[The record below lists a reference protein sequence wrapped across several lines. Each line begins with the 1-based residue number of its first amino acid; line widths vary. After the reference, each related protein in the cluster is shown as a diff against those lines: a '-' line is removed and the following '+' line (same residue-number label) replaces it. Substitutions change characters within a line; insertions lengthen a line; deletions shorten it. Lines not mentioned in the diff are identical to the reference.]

1 MFGISLSQKPEITNI
16 FYDLREV
23 RTVNSLKLK
32 PIHKLVLFVLES
44 RGNDIRPK
52 KSTIAEDCGCSK
64 ATIDKAIKDLQKA
77 DLIRVKRRFNSSNRY
92 FINKQEF
99 HKVAQE
105 LQMEASLKKSIE
117 AQLDDPEY
125 DPWESL
131 NSISGQ
137 S

>member
-1 MFGISLSQKPEITNI
+1 MKKQITNI

-44 RGNDIRPK
+44 IGNDIHPK
-52 KSTIAEDCGCSK
+52 KSTIAEDCVCSK

-92 FINKQEF
+92 FINKEEF

>member
-1 MFGISLSQKPEITNI
+1 MKKQITNI

-23 RTVNSLKLK
+23 RIVNNLKLK

-44 RGNDIRPK
+44 RGNDIHPK
-52 KSTIAEDCGCSK
+52 KSTIAQDCGCSK

-92 FINKQEF
+92 FINKDEF

-117 AQLDDPEY
+117 AEIDDPDY

-131 NSISGQ
+131 NLISGQ

>member
-1 MFGISLSQKPEITNI
+1 MKKQITNI

-23 RTVNSLKLK
+23 RIVNNLKLK

-52 KSTIAEDCGCSK
+52 KSTIAQDCGCSK

-92 FINKQEF
+92 FINKEEF

-117 AQLDDPEY
+117 AEIDDPDY

-131 NSISGQ
+131 NLISGQ
-137 S
+137 T

>member
-1 MFGISLSQKPEITNI
+1 MKKKITNI

-23 RTVNSLKLK
+23 RIVNNLKLK

-92 FINKQEF
+92 FLNKKEF
-99 HKVAQE
+99 HKVALE

-117 AQLDDPEY
+117 EQIDDPEY

-131 NSISGQ
+131 NLVSGQ

>member
-1 MFGISLSQKPEITNI
+1 MKKKITNI

-23 RTVNSLKLK
+23 RIVNNLKLK

-52 KSTIAEDCGCSK
+52 KSTIAQDCGCSK

-92 FINKQEF
+92 FINKDEF

-117 AQLDDPEY
+117 AEIDDPDY

-131 NSISGQ
+131 NLISGQ

>member
-1 MFGISLSQKPEITNI
+1 MAYHEKKITNI

-23 RTVNSLKLK
+23 RIVNNLKLK

-52 KSTIAEDCGCSK
+52 KSTIAQDCGCSK

-92 FINKQEF
+92 FINKDEF

-131 NSISGQ
+131 DSISGQ

>member
-1 MFGISLSQKPEITNI
+1 MKKKITNI

-23 RTVNSLKLK
+23 RIVNNLKLK

-52 KSTIAEDCGCSK
+52 KSTIAQDCGCSK

-92 FINKQEF
+92 FINKDEF

-117 AQLDDPEY
+117 AEIDDPDY

>member
-1 MFGISLSQKPEITNI
+1 MKKKITNI

-23 RTVNSLKLK
+23 RIVNNLKLK

-52 KSTIAEDCGCSK
+52 KSTIAQDCGCSK

-77 DLIRVKRRFNSSNRY
+77 DLVMVKRRFNSSNRY
-92 FINKQEF
+92 FINKEEF

-117 AQLDDPEY
+117 VEIDDPDY

>member
-1 MFGISLSQKPEITNI
+1 MTSKIGITNI

-52 KSTIAEDCGCSK
+52 KSTIAQDCGCSK

-92 FINKQEF
+92 FLNKKEF
-99 HKVAQE
+99 HKVALE

-117 AQLDDPEY
+117 EQIDDPEF

-131 NSISGQ
+131 NSNS
-137 S
+137 SHS

>member
-1 MFGISLSQKPEITNI
+1 MKKQITNI

-23 RTVNSLKLK
+23 RIVNSLKLK

-44 RGNDIRPK
+44 RGNDICPK

-92 FINKQEF
+92 FINKDEL

>member
-1 MFGISLSQKPEITNI
+1 MKKQITNI

-92 FINKQEF
+92 FINKGEL

-117 AQLDDPEY
+117 AEIDDPDY

-131 NSISGQ
+131 NLISGQ

>member
-1 MFGISLSQKPEITNI
+1 MKKQITNI

-77 DLIRVKRRFNSSNRY
+77 DLLRVKRRFNSSNRY
-92 FINKQEF
+92 FINKDEL

>member
-1 MFGISLSQKPEITNI
+1 MKKQITNI

-44 RGNDIRPK
+44 RGNEIRPK

-64 ATIDKAIKDLQKA
+64 ATIDKAIRDLQKA

-92 FINKQEF
+92 FINKEEF

>member
-1 MFGISLSQKPEITNI
+1 
-16 FYDLREV
+16 
-23 RTVNSLKLK
+23 
-32 PIHKLVLFVLES
+32 LVLFVLES

-52 KSTIAEDCGCSK
+52 KSTIAQDCGCSK

-92 FINKQEF
+92 FINKEEF

-117 AQLDDPEY
+117 AEIDDPDY

>member
-1 MFGISLSQKPEITNI
+1 MKKQITNI

-23 RTVNSLKLK
+23 RIVNNLKLK

-52 KSTIAEDCGCSK
+52 KSTIAQDCGCSK

-77 DLIRVKRRFNSSNRY
+77 DLIRVKRRLNSSNRY
-92 FINKQEF
+92 FINKEEF

-117 AQLDDPEY
+117 EQIDDPEF

-131 NSISGQ
+131 NLISGQ

>member
-1 MFGISLSQKPEITNI
+1 MKKKITNI

-23 RTVNSLKLK
+23 RIVNNLKLK

-52 KSTIAEDCGCSK
+52 KSTIAQDCGCSK

-92 FINKQEF
+92 FINKEEF

-117 AQLDDPEY
+117 EEIDDPDY

-131 NSISGQ
+131 NLISGQ
-137 S
+137 T

>member
-1 MFGISLSQKPEITNI
+1 MTSKVGITNI

-64 ATIDKAIKDLQKA
+64 ATIDKAIKELQKA
-77 DLIRVKRRFNSSNRY
+77 DLIIVKRRFNSSNRY
-92 FINKQEF
+92 FINKKEF

-105 LQMEASLKKSIE
+105 LQMEAFIKKSVE
-117 AQLDDPEY
+117 AQIDDPDY

-131 NSISGQ
+131 DLVSGK

>member
-1 MFGISLSQKPEITNI
+1 MKKKITNI

-23 RTVNSLKLK
+23 RIVNNLKLK

-52 KSTIAEDCGCSK
+52 KSTIAQDCGCSK

-92 FINKQEF
+92 FINKDEL

-117 AQLDDPEY
+117 AEIDDPDY

-131 NSISGQ
+131 NLISGQ
-137 S
+137 T